1 MDTTSR
7 KKVVFIINNFLIGGV
22 ERLVCDLIT
31 HLDRGKFN
39 LSIITVLGSG
49 PWEPQFRELGVPLYF
64 AGPTAPFSQSRSFKL
79 MWLLMSP
86 LVLLRTWRWLRQE
99 KPDTVIT
106 SLYQADIIGIWASYL
121 AGVRQRILI
130 QHDTKQFSG
139 FRKLVKKHVAIKLAT
154 QIIAV
159 SQSVSLFLLDYW
171 NVSTNRVRVITNGID
186 IAKFS
191 SGVKSTGSADDL
203 VIGFIGR
210 LEPVKGIDCL
220 LSALTILQSEF
231 NLSPRAIIAGSGSLQ
246 ANAAEY
252 IQAHQLSSR
261 VELIGRVAKI
271 EQMLEVLRGID
282 VVVMPSLAEGSPL
295 AVMEWLAARK
305 LIIASDIPS
314 LREIIIPDQNGILF
328 EVNNAAVLAQVLAKV
343 LTNRELV
350 NQLQQGTANWLQ
362 QFSSQYDIKRTTEEY
377 TELLNQPTSS

>member
-64 AGPTAPFSQSRSFKL
+64 AGPTVPFSQSRSFKL

-86 LVLLRTWRWLRQE
+86 VVLLRTWGWLRRE

-106 SLYQADIIGIWASYL
+106 SLYQADIIGMWASYL

-130 QHDTKQFSG
+130 QHDTTQFSG
-139 FRKLVKKHVAIKLAT
+139 FRKLVKKHLAVKLAT

-159 SQSVSLFLLDYW
+159 SQSVNLFLLDYW
-171 NVSTNRVRVITNGID
+171 NVSTDRVRVITNGID

-191 SGVKSTGSADDL
+191 AGTKPTGNADDL

-220 LSALTILQSEF
+220 LSALAILQSKF
-231 NLSPRAIIAGSGSLQ
+231 NLSPRVIIAGSGSLQ
-246 ANAAEY
+246 TSVAEY
-252 IQAHQLSSR
+252 IRAHQLFQ
-261 VELIGRVAKI
+261 VELVGRVTEI
-271 EQMLEVLRGID
+271 GQMLAVLRDID
-282 VVVMPSLAEGSPL
+282 VVVLPSLMEGSPL
-295 AVMEWLAARK
+295 AIMEWLAAHK
-305 LIIASDIPS
+305 LVIASDIPS

-328 EVNNAAVLAQVLAKV
+328 EVNNATALAQVLAKV

-350 NQLQQGTANWLQ
+350 NQLQQGTTAWLQ
-362 QFSSQYDIKRTTEEY
+362 QFASQYDIKRTTEEY